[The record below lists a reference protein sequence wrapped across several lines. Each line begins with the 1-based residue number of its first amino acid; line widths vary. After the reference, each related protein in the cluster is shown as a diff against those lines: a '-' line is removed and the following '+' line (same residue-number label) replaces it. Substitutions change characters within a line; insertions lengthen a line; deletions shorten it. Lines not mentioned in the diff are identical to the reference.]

1 MPLATEKKGFSLKDL
16 NEAITKL
23 KNESKKNFTQ
33 TFDLIIHIEGLDLKK
48 EGGKLNKIIM
58 LPNKPNKEKKV
69 CVIGELTMAEK
80 AKEGGADLILRKSD
94 IEKLQGNKRELKK
107 IARKYDFF
115 LVQPDLMPLVGKLL
129 GPYLGARG
137 KLPEIV
143 SPNVDVKSTIS
154 RLKQSVR
161 IKVKNQPV
169 ISCGIG
175 TEDMSTEKLSENAL
189 TVINEVEKLIEGKG
203 RIKSIYLKK
212 TMSYPIKLR

>member
-1 MPLATEKKGFSLKDL
+1 MPLATEKKGFSLKEL

-23 KNESKKNFTQ
+23 KNEDKKNFTQ
-33 TFDLIIHIEGLDLKK
+33 TVDLIIHIEGLDIKK

-58 LPNKPNKEKKV
+58 LPNKSNKEKKI
-69 CVIGELTMAEK
+69 CVIGELTIAEK
-80 AKEGGADLILRKSD
+80 AKEGGADLILRKGD
-94 IEKLQGNKRELKK
+94 IEKFQGNKRELKK

-175 TEDMSTEKLSENAL
+175 TEDMPTEKLSENAL

-212 TMSYPIKLR
+212 TMSNPIKLR

>member
-1 MPLATEKKGFSLKDL
+1 MPLATEKKGFSLKEL

-23 KNESKKNFTQ
+23 KNEGKKNFTQ
-33 TFDLIIHIEGLDLKK
+33 TVDLIIHIEGLDIKK

-58 LPNKPNKEKKV
+58 LPNKSNKEKKI
-69 CVIGELTMAEK
+69 CVIGELTIAEK
-80 AKEGGADLILRKSD
+80 AKEGGADLILRKGD
-94 IEKLQGNKRELKK
+94 IEKFQGNKRELKK

-143 SPNVDVKSTIS
+143 SPNVDVKSIIS
-154 RLKQSVR
+154 RLKQSIR
-161 IKVKNQPV
+161 IRVKNQPV

-175 TEDMSTEKLSENAL
+175 TEDMPTEKISENAL
-189 TVINEVEKLIEGKG
+189 SVIKEVEKLIEGKG
-203 RIKSIYLKK
+203 RIKTIYLKK
-212 TMSYPIKLR
+212 TMSNPIKLR